1 MIHVWVAVLV
11 TVLFSFLAFVFGG
24 AIGRGLLED
33 GLLKEGF
40 TIDCYKSKNPGQG
53 HYVLYRRNALGK
65 WVEVKNIE

>member
-1 MIHVWVAVLV
+1 MIHVWVAMVV
-11 TVLFSFLAFVFGG
+11 TVLVSLVAFIFGG
-24 AIGRGLLED
+24 AIGKSLLED

-40 TIDCYKSKNPGQG
+40 LVDCYKSKNAGQG